1 MENRQRSQT
10 VEEIQE
16 SWLSGHLYH
25 HQSLDPVVRGFV
37 HPLAVSLVKGG
48 WIDAFFFVRD
58 GLGGPHIR
66 LRLRVIPGAGDRALA
81 AMRQSAEIFLE
92 LEPSTRSLDAETI
105 WRSNE
110 RILAADPHEI
120 DGAVYPDN
128 SFRVVPFRPEIERYG
143 GPGRFRA
150 SLDFFTLSS
159 VAAIEF
165 LSSHGEAPR
174 SVQLAHA
181 FGLLLRQALGFAADE
196 TELSDLLRYGVDS
209 WGQILPKVVEK
220 GDKVARSQ
228 MDVFLELFHE
238 AVAEVRSLHA
248 EHASFERPPDF
259 LAVGAGRLSAAIG
272 SADRAT
278 RARIGGS
285 QLHMTATRLGL
296 GNAEEVYISRLLSVT
311 LQEARAAGGESLSWL
326 GEKMAAGAAG
336 DPEEALGNLLS
347 PALAAL
353 AEVPAGQHASRPP
366 S

>member
-1 MENRQRSQT
+1 MEIPQRSQRA
-10 VEEIQE
+10 EEIQE

-25 HQSLDPVVRGFV
+25 HQGLDPVVRGFV
-37 HPLAVSLVKGG
+37 HPLAVSLLKGG
-48 WIDAFFFVRD
+48 QIDAFFFVRD

-81 AMRQSAEIFLE
+81 AMRQAAQRFLE

-105 WRSNE
+105 RRANE
-110 RILAADPHEI
+110 SILAADPHEI

-143 GPGRFRA
+143 GPNRFRA

-174 SVQLAHA
+174 SAQLAHA
-181 FGLLLRQALGFAADE
+181 FSLLLRQALGFAADE
-196 TELSDLLRYGVDS
+196 AELSDLLRYGVDS

-228 MDVFLELFHE
+228 IGVFLELFDE

-248 EHASFERPPDF
+248 GRAPCEKTSDF

-278 RARIGGS
+278 RARVGGS

-296 GNAEEVYISRLLSVT
+296 SNAEEVYISRLLTVT
-311 LQEARAAGGESLSWL
+311 LQEARATSAENLSWL
-326 GEKMAAGAAG
+326 GEKMEGTAE
-336 DPEEALGNLLS
+336 DPVEALGALLP
-347 PALAAL
+347 PALATL
-353 AEVPAGQHASRPP
+353 AEMPVDQRALPPP